1 MGIDFDVLA
10 LLGSGTLLLIYY
22 LFLMARVKRDVDFTV
37 HSINRR
43 ARAQWV
49 MDVMKHH
56 GKKDVMAVQTL
67 RNFSMSATFKASSS
81 ILLILGTLT
90 LSGQADDM
98 AKTWHVF
105 DIVGSRSADLW
116 VLKIM
121 CLLSVLLL
129 AFFSFAMCLRVLNHV
144 VFMVNLPEEDAR
156 GSLSPARVGQR
167 LNSAGA
173 FYTLGMRAFFL
184 AVPLTFWLFGPLFLF
199 MSTAGLIVAL
209 YHLDRNPMAEKHTNI
224 ERE

>member
-10 LLGSGTLLLIYY
+10 LLGSGSLLLIYY
-22 LFLMARVKRDVDFTV
+22 LLLLVRVKRDPEFTV
-37 HSINRR
+37 HSINRK

-49 MDVMKHH
+49 KDVMKNY

-90 LSGQADDM
+90 LSGQAENM
-98 AKTWHVF
+98 AKTWHVL
-105 DIVGSRSADLW
+105 DVVGSRSADLW

-121 CLLSVLLL
+121 CLLSVLLI
-129 AFFSFAMCLRVLNHV
+129 AFFAFAMCLRVLNHV
-144 VFMVNLPEEDAR
+144 VFMVNLPEEDAQ
-156 GSLSPARVGQR
+156 GSLSPVRVGQR
-167 LNSAGA
+167 LNSAGS

-199 MSTAGLIVAL
+199 LSTVGLIVAL
-209 YHLDRNPMAEKHTNI
+209 YHLDRNPLAENI
-224 ERE
+224 